1 TIARLGG
8 GSNGTQRKASRRP
21 KRRRSTKRAKKG
33 QRLDE
38 VSAILKAN
46 PKAKTAEIAK
56 QIGISTNQ
64 VSGLRK
70 QVATRGNLKKP
81 SQKKRNAKRSA
92 GKAAKPAKKKAAKPK
107 AKAAPL
113 AKAPKTPK
121 AKPA

>member
-1 TIARLGG
+1 MSEILDQAVGLLRAGIAEIDKEAAQLHRTIARLGG

-70 QVATRGNLKKP
+70 QVATSGNLKKP
-81 SQKKRNAKRSA
+81 SQKKRNAK
-92 GKAAKPAKKKAAKPK
+92 
-107 AKAAPL
+107 
-113 AKAPKTPK
+113 
-121 AKPA
+121 